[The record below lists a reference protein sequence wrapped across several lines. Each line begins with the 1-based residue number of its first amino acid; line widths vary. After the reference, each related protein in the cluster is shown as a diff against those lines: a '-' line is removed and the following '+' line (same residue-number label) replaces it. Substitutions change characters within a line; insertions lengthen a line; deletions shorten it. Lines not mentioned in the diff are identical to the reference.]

1 MDRQYVGIDFHRRR
15 SVVVRMSATGEKLSS
30 VRILNDPVAIAAAVA
45 EAGVDPEVVVEA
57 TYGWYWVVDLLQA
70 IGARVHLANPQG
82 SPEPPRIP
90 GRFSAASSDASP
102 TSSTANSSPTL
113 HTRQGGPGRASR
125 DDSAIQR
132 DRPNPN
138 NRLFGKPQPGPAIKA
153 TSTPQRLAGCQRG
166 ATLCPRTCC

>member
-1 MDRQYVGIDFHRRR
+1 M
-15 SVVVRMSATGEKLSS
+15 VVRMSATGEKLSS

-45 EAGVDPEVVVEA
+45 KAGVDSEVVVEA
-57 TYGWYWVVDLLQA
+57 PHGWYWGVDFLEA
-70 IGARVHLANPQG
+70 NGARVHLANPQG
-82 SPEPPRIP
+82 SPKPPRIP

-113 HTRQGGPGRASR
+113 HTRQGGPGRASG

-138 NRLFGKPQPGPAIKA
+138 NRLFGRSQPEPGIKA
-153 TSTPQRLAGCQRG
+153 TSTPQCFAG
-166 ATLCPRTCC
+166 